1 MHVHLDHD
9 NCLETLMLR
18 GATKDVAAFA
28 NLLMAEPQVRHGQLN
43 LVPVE
48 MEQYVPHHHHS
59 HVHSRPRN

>member
-1 MHVHLDHD
+1 
-9 NCLETLMLR
+9 
-18 GATKDVAAFA
+18 
-28 NLLMAEPQVRHGQLN
+28 VRHGQLN